1 MLANAQAMERGE
13 KWPIP
18 IVGGFLSPTIPVNYV
33 LK

>member
-1 MLANAQAMERGE
+1 MLVNAQAMEQGG

-18 IVGGFLSPTIPVNYV
+18 IVGGFLSPTIPVSHV